1 MSSFTTVAL
10 ALQFV
15 AFAAVAFKAGGK
27 YGLVYLASVPLQW
40 FVVAEL
46 VSGHLVVATHLLW
59 LVPVATTL
67 LLVWRHRVR
76 ASLTRRSSSPPRR
89 AR

>member
-1 MSSFTTVAL
+1 MPSFTAIAL

-15 AFAAVAFKAGGK
+15 AFATVAFKAGRK
-27 YGLVYLASVPLQW
+27 YGLVYFASVPLQW

-46 VSGHLVVATHLLW
+46 VSGHIVVATHLLW

-67 LLVWRHRVR
+67 LVLWRHRVHD
-76 ASLTRRSSSPPRR
+76 A
-89 AR
+89 A

>member
-15 AFAAVAFKAGGK
+15 AFATVAFNAGGK
-27 YGLVYLASVPLQW
+27 YALVYLASVPLQW

-46 VSGHLVVATHLLW
+46 VSGHLAVASHLLW
-59 LVPVATTL
+59 LVPVATTSL
-67 LLVWRHRVR
+67 VVWRHRAR
-76 ASLTRRSSSPPRR
+76 AK
-89 AR
+89 A